1 MDTPATRQTITRLFE
16 MRVMMALLALVCGL
30 ICVTACNRSKSKDEQ
45 LAGLEAARQSG
56 ALSQQEYEAKKAA
69 IEGKPAP
76 AATTAPAPAP
86 TPAPTPPAAAPAT
99 QTGARAAN
107 PEEEKAPATTA
118 GFDPSPKVYIEPQ
131 PGGFESYIAAG
142 FIRKQTPVIVTTNRA
157 EAAYILTAV
166 VAQERESGAG
176 KVARCAFANC
186 SGVEGT
192 QTATVQLA
200 DKSGKVVWAYNVQKD
215 GATSFQSS
223 AEAIAKHLKEFLEPK
238 PPKKPKKH

>member
-1 MDTPATRQTITRLFE
+1 
-16 MRVMMALLALVCGL
+16 
-30 ICVTACNRSKSKDEQ
+30 VTACNRSKSKDEQ
-45 LAGLEAARQSG
+45 LAGLQTAKQSG
-56 ALSQQEYEAKKAA
+56 ALSEQEYEAKKAA

-76 AATTAPAPAP
+76 AVTTAPAPAQTPAPAPAP
-86 TPAPTPPAAAPAT
+86 TPAQTPPAAAAT
-99 QTGARAAN
+99 QPGAKATN
-107 PEEEKAPATTA
+107 PDEEAPATTA
-118 GFDPSPKVYIEPQ
+118 ALDPKPKVYIEPQ

-166 VAQERESGAG
+166 VAQERESNAG

-186 SGVEGT
+186 AGAEGS

-200 DKSGKVVWAYNVQKD
+200 DKSGKVVWAYNVQKE

-223 AEAIAKHLKEFLEPK
+223 AEAIAKHLKEFLDPK